1 MLLLEPDL
9 LELYPVVLRLKPEL
23 LELYPVALRME
34 VLLLVRLLVPAVVL
48 LVFVACSA
56 RLGVFSPLLFFFV
69 ALRLLAFF
77 EACSLLLE
85 L

>member
-48 LVFVACSA
+48 LVFAACCA
-56 RLGVFSPLLFFFV
+56 RLGFFSPLLFFF
-69 ALRLLAFF
+69 ACLRLLVFV